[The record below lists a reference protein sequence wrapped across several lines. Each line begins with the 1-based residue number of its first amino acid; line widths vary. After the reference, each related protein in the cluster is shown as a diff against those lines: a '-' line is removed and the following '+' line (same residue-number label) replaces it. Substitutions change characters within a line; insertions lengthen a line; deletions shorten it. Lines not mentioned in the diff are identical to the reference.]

1 MRRVGKMSIGALE
14 KREGEEDVL
23 MRNDGV
29 TTKRKAICFT
39 SAHTHSQRVVV
50 HFV

>member
-1 MRRVGKMSIGALE
+1 MRRVGKISIGALE

-29 TTKRKAICFT
+29 TTERQKERQFVSLLHT
-39 SAHTHSQRVVV
+39 LTHSVW
-50 HFV
+50 